1 MTSSYGLI
9 KLQKKKW
16 ETSSICNHLDS
27 FFSKYLLSAY
37 YALCSIES
45 GRLHQWN
52 KKKKDW
58 SLLPRYSHSRGS
70 ITKLIKMRQKSVPG
84 KGNAFIKM
92 QR

>member
-1 MTSSYGLI
+1 MLCALLKVEGYISGI
-9 KLQKKKW
+9 K
-16 ETSSICNHLDS
+16 
-27 FFSKYLLSAY
+27 
-37 YALCSIES
+37 
-45 GRLHQWN
+45 